1 MAKKGASVR
10 VALVA
15 VRAVVASPSYS
26 TSWTPA
32 AVGTYYWFA
41 IYSGDPN
48 YNSSQTGCADAS
60 EKVVIS
66 PNSTTTNTTPLPTT
80 RTSGAS
86 AAASFTTTVTGA
98 DAVTPTGMVGFS
110 FFNNASCA
118 RPATLS
124 FFFLM
129 MRRPPRSALFP
140 STTLFRSTPAAVAS
154 YYWFAISSGD
164 TNYTSSKT
172 GCADASE
179 KVVISPNSITT
190 SHAATPSTLTA
201 RVPATA
207 TDTATVTGADGVTPT
222 GTVTFSLFNN
232 SSCTGPATLR
242 PSLPA
247 TLVAGTRSEERRV
260 GTECRSRWS
269 PDHYKKKDF
278 TSGDRR
284 LTKCKNTRSD
294 TTQ

>member
-66 PNSTTTNTTPLPTT
+66 ANSSTRLTTSHPS
-80 RTSGAS
+80 TSTAGLCEKKTDTAT
-86 AAASFTTTVTGA
+86 ATGA
-98 DAVTPTGMVGFS
+98 DEVSPPVTVPYS
-110 FFNNASCA
+110 LFNNSSCTG
-118 RPATLS
+118 PATLS
-124 FFFLM
+124 SGGLPLVAVLFFLM
-129 MRRPPRSALFP
+129 IRRPPRSTLFP
-140 STTLFRSTPAAVAS
+140 YTTLFRS
-154 YYWFAISSGD
+154 WFAIYSGD
-164 TNYTSSKT
+164 PNYNSSQT

-179 KVVISPNSITT
+179 KVVISPNSTT
-190 SHAATPSTLTA
+190 TNTTALPTNFTVVGPLTP
-201 RVPATA
+201 

-222 GTVTFSLFNN
+222 GTVAFSLFNN
-232 SSCTGPATLR
+232 SSCTGPATL
-242 PSLPA
+242 
-247 TLVAGTRSEERRV
+247 
-260 GTECRSRWS
+260 S
-269 PDHYKKKDF
+269 P
-278 TSGDRR
+278 
-284 LTKCKNTRSD
+284 
-294 TTQ
+294 